1 MTSTEAIPFILGDT
15 QDFMDLGLGHTA
27 YVRLAIDGDGEQ
39 AWGIYSAD
47 GQPLGVAPSRDV
59 AFAAVRQYELEPV
72 SAH

>member
-15 QDFMDLGLGHTA
+15 QGFMDLGLGHTA
-27 YVRLAIDGDGEQ
+27 YVRLAVDEDGQQ
-39 AWGIYSAD
+39 AWGIFRAD

-59 AFAAVRQYELEPV
+59 AFAAILQYELEPV